1 MVGRLNEHNKLEI
14 LGMGR
19 TESVGVTRGV
29 VTHITPTVEAIKKVI
44 AIAEDQ
50 AKCTIGEVNVGIAAN
65 ISEAYSIE
73 VLECEVRLTKKL
85 PRKT

>member
-1 MVGRLNEHNKLEI
+1 MSMKNDDLIASLDIGTTKIVAMVGRLNEHNKLEI

-50 AKCTIGEVNVGIAAN
+50 AKCTIG
-65 ISEAYSIE
+65 
-73 VLECEVRLTKKL
+73 RLM
-85 PRKT
+85 